1 MKISLKQY
9 PDVYGLRGYEAKKKV
24 VLVPKVREVIV
35 QPKIAST
42 ATPTPKRITEGVDCT
57 TPLNYPENYVE
68 CVAFVEMAYNMAG
81 KPLKGKIAGAGAR
94 DWAFPSNN
102 KAFDIHESG
111 KSTQLPEV
119 GDALVWISQKYSE
132 YGHIGVITAIKMD

>member
-24 VLVPKVREVIV
+24 VLVPKVRKVIV

-57 TPLNYPENYVE
+57 TP
-68 CVAFVEMAYNMAG
+68 YN
-81 KPLKGKIAGAGAR
+81 
-94 DWAFPSNN
+94 
-102 KAFDIHESG
+102 ES
-111 KSTQLPEV
+111 T
-119 GDALVWISQKYSE
+119 KYSLE
-132 YGHIGVITAIKMD
+132 NTASKLAGNLRKPDAANLLKTDPGGYDSHINGYNRFKCADPAAPTPPQVKFH